1 MQGHLRRIKT
11 CGLFGHS
18 EGVSMI
24 KKLSDLP
31 RISFQEFENRFEEI
45 LDNVEKK
52 KMTYILMSNGKD
64 SLALCPVAW
73 VEHAEKELGFQRKEV
88 EVSFE
93 VEQDVY
99 DKVQSICKK
108 EGTTIEEV
116 TVDFL
121 YFCANTKIRRF

>member
-1 MQGHLRRIKT
+1 
-11 CGLFGHS
+11 
-18 EGVSMI
+18 MI
-24 KKLSDLP
+24 KNLSELP

-52 KMTYILMSNGKD
+52 KMTYILTSNGKD
-64 SLALCPVAW
+64 SLALCPIDW

-99 DKVQSICKK
+99 DKVQTICKK
-108 EGTTIEEV
+108 EGTSIEDV
-116 TVDFL
+116 SVDFL
-121 YFCANTKIRRF
+121 CFCANPKNTPFLKEWFGKVKNEK

>member
-1 MQGHLRRIKT
+1 
-11 CGLFGHS
+11 
-18 EGVSMI
+18 MI

-52 KMTYILMSNGKD
+52 KMTYILTSNGKD
-64 SLALCPVAW
+64 SLALCSVDW
-73 VEHAEKELGFQRKEV
+73 VEHAEKELGCQRKEV

-99 DKVQSICKK
+99 DKVQTICKK
-108 EGTTIEEV
+108 EGTSIEEV

-121 YFCANTKIRRF
+121 CFCANPKNTSFLKEWFEKVKDEK

>member
-1 MQGHLRRIKT
+1 
-11 CGLFGHS
+11 
-18 EGVSMI
+18 MI
-24 KKLSDLP
+24 KNLSDLP

-52 KMTYILMSNGKD
+52 KMTYILTSNGKD
-64 SLALCPVAW
+64 SLALCHVDW

-99 DKVQSICKK
+99 AKVQTICKK
-108 EGTTIEEV
+108 EGTSIEEV

-121 YFCANTKIRRF
+121 YFCANPKNTPFLKEWFEKIKDEK

>member
-1 MQGHLRRIKT
+1 
-11 CGLFGHS
+11 
-18 EGVSMI
+18 MI
-24 KKLSDLP
+24 KNLSELP
-31 RISFQEFENRFEEI
+31 RISFQEFENRFEKI

-52 KMTYILMSNGKD
+52 KMTYILTSNGKD
-64 SLALCPVAW
+64 SLALCPVDW

-99 DKVQSICKK
+99 DKVQTICKK
-108 EGTTIEEV
+108 EGTSIEEV

-121 YFCANTKIRRF
+121 YFCANPKNTSFLKEWFEKVKDEK

>member
-1 MQGHLRRIKT
+1 
-11 CGLFGHS
+11 
-18 EGVSMI
+18 MI
-24 KKLSDLP
+24 KNLSDLT

-52 KMTYILMSNGKD
+52 MTYILTSNGKD
-64 SLALCPVAW
+64 SLALCPVDW
-73 VEHAEKELGFQRKEV
+73 VERAEKELEFQRKEV

-99 DKVQSICKK
+99 DKVQTICKK
-108 EGTTIEEV
+108 EGTSIEEV

-121 YFCANTKIRRF
+121 YFCANPKNTPFLKEWFEKIKDEK

>member
-1 MQGHLRRIKT
+1 
-11 CGLFGHS
+11 
-18 EGVSMI
+18 MI

-52 KMTYILMSNGKD
+52 KTTYILKSNGKD
-64 SLALCPVAW
+64 SLALCPVDW
-73 VEHAEKELGFQRKEV
+73 VEHAEKELEFRRKEV
-88 EVSFE
+88 EVSFK

-99 DKVQSICKK
+99 DKVQTICKK
-108 EGTTIEEV
+108 EGTSIEEV

-121 YFCANTKIRRF
+121 YFCANPKNTPFLKEWFEKIKDEK

>member
-1 MQGHLRRIKT
+1 
-11 CGLFGHS
+11 
-18 EGVSMI
+18 MI
-24 KKLSDLP
+24 KNLSELP

-52 KMTYILMSNGKD
+52 KTTYILTSNGKD
-64 SLALCPVAW
+64 SLALCPVDW

-99 DKVQSICKK
+99 DKVQTICDK
-108 EGTTIEEV
+108 EGTSIEALFV
-116 TVDFL
+116 SDIRF
-121 YFCANTKIRRF
+121 FCHPFKHLVNTFPDSIIT

>member
-1 MQGHLRRIKT
+1 
-11 CGLFGHS
+11 
-18 EGVSMI
+18 MI
-24 KKLSDLP
+24 KNLSELP

-52 KMTYILMSNGKD
+52 KTTYILTSNGKD
-64 SLALCPVAW
+64 SLALCPVDW

-99 DKVQSICKK
+99 DKVQTICDK
-108 EGTTIEEV
+108 EGTSIE
-116 TVDFL
+116 
-121 YFCANTKIRRF
+121 

>member
-1 MQGHLRRIKT
+1 
-11 CGLFGHS
+11 
-18 EGVSMI
+18 MI

-52 KMTYILMSNGKD
+52 KMTYILTINGKG
-64 SLALCPVAW
+64 SLALCPVDW
-73 VEHAEKELGFQRKEV
+73 VEQVEKELGCQRKEV

-99 DKVQSICKK
+99 DKVQTICKK
-108 EGTTIEEV
+108 DGTSIEEV

-121 YFCANTKIRRF
+121 YFCANPKNTSFLKEWFEKVKDEK

>member
-1 MQGHLRRIKT
+1 
-11 CGLFGHS
+11 
-18 EGVSMI
+18 MI

-31 RISFQEFENRFEEI
+31 RISFQEFENHFEKI

-52 KMTYILMSNGKD
+52 NMPYILTSNGKD
-64 SLALCPVAW
+64 SLALCPVDW
-73 VEHAEKELGFQRKEV
+73 VGHAEKELGFQRKEV

-99 DKVQSICKK
+99 DKVQTICKK
-108 EGTTIEEV
+108 EGTSIEEV

-121 YFCANTKIRRF
+121 YFCANPKNTPFLKEWFEKVKNEK

>member
-1 MQGHLRRIKT
+1 
-11 CGLFGHS
+11 
-18 EGVSMI
+18 MI

-31 RISFQEFENRFEEI
+31 RISFQEFENHFEEI

-52 KMTYILMSNGKD
+52 KMTYILTSNGKD
-64 SLALCPVAW
+64 SLALCPVDW

-99 DKVQSICKK
+99 DKVQTICKK
-108 EGTTIEEV
+108 KGTSIEEV

-121 YFCANTKIRRF
+121 YFCANPKNTPFLKEWFEKIKDEK

>member
-1 MQGHLRRIKT
+1 
-11 CGLFGHS
+11 
-18 EGVSMI
+18 MI

-52 KMTYILMSNGKD
+52 KMTYILTSNGKD

-99 DKVQSICKK
+99 DKVQTICDK
-108 EGTTIEEV
+108 EGTSIEEV

-121 YFCANTKIRRF
+121 YFCANPQNTPFLKDWFEKVKNEK